1 VFAQTQNIKCN
12 VQRAFSFALS
22 LPTIQQSN
30 LAALAWLEETPW
42 KDAMETIEA
51 TFKVV
56 TPMFM
61 SGADQSQ
68 AELRLPSIKG
78 ALRFWWRALAWQRLG
93 NVQAIHAEENYL
105 FGSADQDVGQAA
117 VLMKLTVLEAEDAS
131 QKSFDTRRYPGLPY
145 LGYGVMDYN
154 GNVINNNG
162 ERSYIPSVT
171 FRLSLLFKPKV
182 PQQHK
187 ETVVDALK
195 LFGLIGGLG
204 AKSRKGYGSVTLRQL
219 EHKGEIWYAP
229 TTLGS
234 LQQAITNFKYKNQA
248 PEPPYTALSQASRFV
263 IFEGESDESALS
275 LLDRIGCELMFYRS
289 FGRNG
294 LVLGEEIKPNFR
306 DDHDLMRSVATNSP
320 AHHHPIT
327 YPRRVAFGLPHNYYF
342 GSARAKADVKAVD
355 HSDPDSPKPIERRA
369 SGLFIHI
376 HHADRY
382 PVAVLSFLPAQF
394 LPASAKIRL
403 SSVPPRRPPTDVDVE
418 HDVWQPVRDLLDRIV
433 NDGSVEPFNNMVM
446 I

>member
-1 VFAQTQNIKCN
+1 
-12 VQRAFSFALS
+12 
-22 LPTIQQSN
+22 
-30 LAALAWLEETPW
+30 
-42 KDAMETIEA
+42 
-51 TFKVV
+51 
-56 TPMFM
+56 
-61 SGADQSQ
+61 
-68 AELRLPSIKG
+68 
-78 ALRFWWRALAWQRLG
+78 
-93 NVQAIHAEENYL
+93 
-105 FGSADQDVGQAA
+105 
-117 VLMKLTVLEAEDAS
+117 
-131 QKSFDTRRYPGLPY
+131 
-145 LGYGVMDYN
+145 
-154 GNVINNNG
+154 
-162 ERSYIPSVT
+162 
-171 FRLSLLFKPKV
+171 
-182 PQQHK
+182 
-187 ETVVDALK
+187 
-195 LFGLIGGLG
+195 LIGGLG